1 MKKKDYDF
9 DDVLFIL
16 EQELK
21 CHKSVKVIYQER
33 LLHEE
38 YLITDIEKKITEY
51 RERKEDIKN
60 SMIE

>member
-1 MKKKDYDF
+1 MVKKVDDF

-21 CHKSVKVIYQER
+21 CHKSVKVVYQER

-38 YLITDIEKKITEY
+38 YLIKDIEKKILEY
-51 RERKEDIKN
+51 KSRKEDIKN